1 MSACCLVMWPKQ
13 GFPSVQV
20 AVGTHRLGV
29 AQILAQLA
37 SASALVLDE
46 AIAKTGAVPKLVQLC
61 FTHPSNNA
69 LHSTVA
75 SLLR

>member
-1 MSACCLVMWPKQ
+1 MKSTCWCQHAVIGPV
-13 GFPSVQV
+13 SVQV

-37 SASALVLDE
+37 SARALVLDE
-46 AIAKTGAVPKLVQLC
+46 AMAKTGMLPKLVQLC